1 LSAALTTLAAVVSQA
16 AAREAPA
23 AVRLRAVAPA
33 AVFVAGQVLALAA
46 TWAVAVP
53 SGWSMWALLH
63 QWDARHF
70 EDVAARGY
78 TGDDYAFFPGL
89 PLLIRLVS
97 TVLPAGVAGVVVSV
111 AAGVVLAYGL
121 DRLTGQLGGDTL
133 IPVWLTGVLPLSV
146 VFLMPYAEAT
156 FCALAVWTLV
166 ALGRDRLLAAAGL
179 CAAAGLVRPTAV
191 ALVLAVAVAAA
202 VRRGRAA
209 LVAAVVAPVG
219 VVGYLA
225 WVAVRTGSPAG
236 WAEQESR
243 GWRTSFDGGAFTWSW
258 LREIAADG
266 PSAVDLAV
274 LAAAIACVLTAVVLL
289 RRLRPDAAAYVAGVV
304 VLALGTSG
312 VWNSKYRLLLPALV
326 VGCALA
332 GRPPARLRTPLRVV
346 VLAAAAGVGCWYS
359 AYLLTSYPYA
369 L

>member
-1 LSAALTTLAAVVSQA
+1 MVSLAAVRA
-16 AAREAPA
+16 APP
-23 AVRLRAVAPA
+23 AVRLRLVAPA
-33 AVFVAGQVLALAA
+33 AAFLAGQVLVLAA

-53 SGWSMWALLH
+53 SGWSTWALLH

-70 EDVAARGY
+70 EDVARRGY
-78 TGDDYAFFPGL
+78 AGGDYAFFPGL

-97 TVLPAGVAGVVVSV
+97 TVLPPDVAGVLVSV
-111 AAGVVLAYGL
+111 AAGVVLAYGIA
-121 DRLTGQLGGDTL
+121 RLTRQLADDTL
-133 IPVWLTGVLPLSV
+133 VPVWLAGVLPLSV

-166 ALGRDRLLAAAGL
+166 ALGRDRLLLAAGL
-179 CAAAGLVRPTAV
+179 CAAAGLVRPTAI
-191 ALVLAVAVAAA
+191 ALVLAVVVATA
-202 VRRGRAA
+202 VRRDLVALGAAA
-209 LVAAVVAPVG
+209 LAPLG
-219 VVGYLA
+219 VLGYLA

-258 LREIAADG
+258 LRAIAAAGG
-266 PSAVDLAV
+266 PSAVDLAILV
-274 LAAAIACVLTAVVLL
+274 AAGACVATAVVLV
-289 RRLRPDAAAYVAGVV
+289 RRRRPDAAAYVAGVV

-332 GRPPARLRTPLRVV
+332 GPPLARLRTPLRVV
-346 VLAAAAGVGCWYS
+346 VLATAGAVGCWYS